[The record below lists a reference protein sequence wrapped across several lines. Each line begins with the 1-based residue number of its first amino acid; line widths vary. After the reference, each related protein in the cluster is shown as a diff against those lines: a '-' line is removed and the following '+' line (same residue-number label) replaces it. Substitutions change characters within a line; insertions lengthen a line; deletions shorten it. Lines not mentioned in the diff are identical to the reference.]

1 VLVHKRALFLLLS
14 LASASG
20 ALCSGCGP
28 FLYTVDSIGAGS
40 AVAEAEQADAAD
52 RAPYEYYAALSYL
65 EKAREESGEGHYDA
79 AIRYA
84 QRAHDLGN
92 RALTRARAA
101 GRESSSGGER
111 E

>member
-1 VLVHKRALFLLLS
+1 MLGCLRSVRVLGTCALLVGLLP
-14 LASASG
+14 
-20 ALCSGCGP
+20 GCGP
-28 FLYTVDSIGAGS
+28 FIYTVDSIGAGS
-40 AVAEAEQADAAD
+40 AVAQAETAGAAD

-65 EKAREESGEGHYDA
+65 EKAREENGEGHYDA

-92 RALTRARAA
+92 RALRRAREA
-101 GRESSSGGER
+101 GSAGGER

>member
-1 VLVHKRALFLLLS
+1 VLGRTSALALLA
-14 LASASG
+14 LA
-20 ALCSGCGP
+20 ALVPGCGP

-40 AVAEAEQADAAD
+40 AVAEAEEAHADE

-65 EKAREESGEGHYDA
+65 EKAAEENGEGHYDA

-92 RALTRARAA
+92 RARDRARSA
-101 GRESSSGGER
+101 GGED